1 MSINC
6 VDCHRCLLLVD
17 VAAVADVAADADADV
32 AVAVVALRAIV
43 AKSCGLRIAVGS
55 LDWRSQLATCNV
67 SRMRRCLG
75 KSSMLL
81 LLWLLLLL
89 VLLLLML
96 LFCFLDTISGS
107 LT

>member
-17 VAAVADVAADADADV
+17 VAAVADVAADADAD
-32 AVAVVALRAIV
+32 AAVVALRAIV

>member
-17 VAAVADVAADADADV
+17 VAAVADVAADADAD
-32 AVAVVALRAIV
+32 VAVVALRAIV